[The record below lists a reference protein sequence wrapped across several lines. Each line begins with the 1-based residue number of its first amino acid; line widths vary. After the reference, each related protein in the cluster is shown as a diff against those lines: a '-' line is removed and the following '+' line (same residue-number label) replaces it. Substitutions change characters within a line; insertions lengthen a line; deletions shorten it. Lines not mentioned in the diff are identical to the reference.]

1 MPVQFVDDLVK
12 EELRV
17 KGTTSPKD
25 LAGSIVKNLQNGKA
39 VTLSCIGHQSIGQA
53 VKSLPIA
60 NGMLVTQGYMV
71 AAFVGFEVKHLQLDG
86 EDQERTACLLYLVK
100 IRPR

>member
-1 MPVQFVDDLVK
+1 MTYANELER

-25 LAGSIVKNLQNGKA
+25 LAGSVVKNLAEGHT
-39 VTLSCIGHQSIGQA
+39 VVLSCIGHQAIGQA

-60 NGMLVTQGYMV
+60 NSMIAAQGFLITALVS
-71 AAFVGFEVKHLQLDG
+71 FEVKHMILDG
-86 EDQERTACLLYLVK
+86 KPAERTAAMLQLVR
-100 IRPR
+100 IRPGV